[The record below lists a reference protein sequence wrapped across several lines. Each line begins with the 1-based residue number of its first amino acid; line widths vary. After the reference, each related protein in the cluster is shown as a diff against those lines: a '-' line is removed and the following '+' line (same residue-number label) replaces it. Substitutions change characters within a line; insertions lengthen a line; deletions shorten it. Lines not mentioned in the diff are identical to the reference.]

1 MQKYRPHPAGGTAFG
16 WTGTAGQP
24 TVADIMEKGSEGKR
38 NCDLDT
44 KAMEEFG
51 KRLFEFRWDVGHP
64 ADIRSM
70 NHGKIGHP
78 FVYSNALILWI
89 VMLRTV
95 LKISYRLV
103 LGIAN
108 VFIKKAGLPP
118 ISLTQL
124 FDRCNS
130 LERGIDSEGRF
141 LAFGTGNVVPK
152 KRKITV
158 ALDATGISLRKYGG
172 WLAHKWNM
180 KKVTGW
186 IKLHAAVDVDTNEIL
201 AFVITDE
208 SVGDNSCTDKLMELV
223 MAAGHDVGRL
233 LADAGYDSKANW
245 KKYTGMGM
253 KVCINIKSMQLKK
266 QMPTGCNH
274 IRSHGCMPR
283 GMQMNRILEIGRD
296 EWKKENGYGMRW
308 KVECTFSDLKRILM
322 DILRAK
328 TRWNCVQETLNMVLA
343 HNEYKNIRVQYGRE

>member
-1 MQKYRPHPAGGTAFG
+1 
-16 WTGTAGQP
+16 
-24 TVADIMEKGSEGKR
+24 MEKGSEGKR
-38 NCDLDT
+38 DCKLDT
-44 KAMEEFG
+44 EAMGIFG
-51 KRLFEFRWDVGHP
+51 RNLFEYDWDVGHP

-108 VFIKKAGLPP
+108 VFIRRAGLPP

-130 LERGIDSEGRF
+130 LDRNVDSEGRF

-223 MAAGHDVGRL
+223 MAAGHDVGKL

-245 KKYTGMGM
+245 KRFTEMGM

-283 GMQMNRILEIGRD
+283 GMQMKRILEIGRD

-343 HNEYKNIRVQYGRE
+343 LNEYKNIRVQYGRE